1 MASGSA
7 VISPAAIMAP
17 NPIRICFKESKYEF
31 LKALRFPIYFVS
43 TVIVPLM
50 FYVLFGLVMGR
61 QSIGSVT
68 AAAYL
73 IPAYG
78 TFGVMGASLFGTAAG
93 LASERGLGWLQ
104 VKRASPMPIFAYF
117 LAKVI
122 MSLIFSTVD
131 VVALMAMGVA
141 FGGVHLPAVTAVK
154 LLGTLLAGSV
164 PFCAM
169 GLAIGYFA
177 SPNSAPAVINLFY
190 LPMSFCSGLW
200 MPFMFLPHFVQKIAL
215 ILPPYH
221 LSQLAF
227 NVVGAGQG
235 GPMAIHWQTLAGF
248 TLLCMGVAWVGHQ
261 RDQKLNG

>member
-93 LASERGLGWLQ
+93 LAGDRGMGWLV
-104 VKRASPMPIFAYF
+104 VKKASPMPTYAYF
-117 LAKVI
+117 LAKLV
-122 MSLIFSTVD
+122 MSMIFSTID
-131 VVALMAMGVA
+131 VLMLLVLGVA
-141 FGGVHLPAVTAVK
+141 FGGVHIAPIA
-154 LLGTLLAGSV
+154 
-164 PFCAM
+164 AM
-169 GLAIGYFA
+169 
-177 SPNSAPAVINLFY
+177 
-190 LPMSFCSGLW
+190 
-200 MPFMFLPHFVQKIAL
+200 K
-215 ILPPYH
+215 
-221 LSQLAF
+221 
-227 NVVGAGQG
+227 
-235 GPMAIHWQTLAGF
+235 
-248 TLLCMGVAWVGHQ
+248 
-261 RDQKLNG
+261 

>member
-93 LASERGLGWLQ
+93 LAGDRGMGWLV
-104 VKRASPMPIFAYF
+104 VKKASPMPTYAYF
-117 LAKVI
+117 LAKLV
-122 MSLIFSTVD
+122 MSMIFSTID
-131 VVALMAMGVA
+131 VLMLLVLGVA
-141 FGGVHLPAVTAVK
+141 FGGVHIAPIAAMK
-154 LLGTLLAGSV
+154 LVLTLICGTV
-164 PFCAM
+164 PFYSM

-177 SPNSAPAVINLFY
+177 TPTSAPAVINLFY

-200 MPFMFLPHFVQKIAL
+200 MPIMFLPHFIQKIAL
-215 ILPPYH
+215 FLPPYH

-227 NVVGAGQG
+227 AQVGASMGRSQLL
-235 GPMAIHWQTLAGF
+235 HWESLIGF
-248 TLLCMGVAWVGHQ
+248 TLICLGLAWVGHQ
-261 RDQKLNG
+261 RDQKVNG